1 MQHLEF
7 YQKLGLRKEDWPH
20 CIPLSWHVDGVKVYR
35 SQKAWVYSFGC
46 CTRKGASIDTKLLF
60 LLFREQ
66 HMVKPATHDDVGTLI
81 AYVQQVLMTGM
92 YPDTQWNGSPWPKN
106 SVEAGR
112 AGKPFAGGW
121 RAYFAA
127 FKSDLEARALV
138 HKMVR
143 YWNSNSICEH
153 WLASKLPQLSYGD
166 FTDGAAY
173 MQYML
178 SHDGFLELNP
188 ADRQSTWTAVPG
200 WTKDRNLE
208 VPCTWIFS
216 LLCVLVFETLS

>member
-1 MQHLEF
+1 
-7 YQKLGLRKEDWPH
+7 
-20 CIPLSWHVDGVKVYR
+20 
-35 SQKAWVYSFGC
+35 
-46 CTRKGASIDTKLLF
+46 
-60 LLFREQ
+60 
-66 HMVKPATHDDVGTLI
+66 MVKPATHDDVGTLI

-153 WLASKLPQLSYGD
+153 CLASKLPQLSYGD

-178 SHDGFLELNP
+178 SHDEFLELNARANNGIRNITSLSGP
-188 ADRQSTWTAVPG
+188 VGVRRFGALQAGQEPSQLPLKGRVKFIV
-200 WTKDRNLE
+200 TKDPE
-208 VPCTWIFS
+208 PQP
-216 LLCVLVFETLS
+216 

>member
-1 MQHLEF
+1 
-7 YQKLGLRKEDWPH
+7 
-20 CIPLSWHVDGVKVYR
+20 
-35 SQKAWVYSFGC
+35 
-46 CTRKGASIDTKLLF
+46 
-60 LLFREQ
+60 
-66 HMVKPATHDDVGTLI
+66 MVKPATHDDVGTLI

-127 FKSDLEARALV
+127 FKSNLEARALV

-153 WLASKLPQLSYGD
+153 CLASKLPQLSYGD

-178 SHDGFLELNP
+178 SHDEFLELNP

>member
-106 SVEAGR
+106 SR

-127 FKSDLEARALV
+127 FKSNLEARALV

-153 WLASKLPQLSYGD
+153 CLASKLPQLSYGD

-178 SHDGFLELNP
+178 SHDEFLELNP